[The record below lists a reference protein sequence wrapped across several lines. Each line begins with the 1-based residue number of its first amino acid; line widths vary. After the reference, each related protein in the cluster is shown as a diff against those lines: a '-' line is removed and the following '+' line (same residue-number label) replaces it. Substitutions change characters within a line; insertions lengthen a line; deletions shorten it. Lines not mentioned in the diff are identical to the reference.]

1 MNLFLLLIF
10 ACPKTIET
18 EAEPVESRALP
29 ATHVQAKAPERAP
42 VTSAV
47 EERDRVLVVLQT
59 AGEPALA
66 CYTEALSSQA
76 DLFGELRV
84 RLKIAPDG
92 TVPEVA
98 TIHSTLRNPS
108 LETCVH
114 GAVKDLAFPVPSKK
128 EGLTVSYPFLF
139 TSDLTPTNIVR
150 GLKIKNG
157 LLDPATEVM
166 SEEPDADPVDGEEG
180 WWSAW

>member
-1 MNLFLLLIF
+1 M
-10 ACPKTIET
+10 
-18 EAEPVESRALP
+18 
-29 ATHVQAKAPERAP
+29 
-42 VTSAV
+42 
-47 EERDRVLVVLQT
+47 
-59 AGEPALA
+59 
-66 CYTEALSSQA
+66 
-76 DLFGELRV
+76 

-98 TIHSTLRNPS
+98 TTHSTLRNPT
-108 LETCVH
+108 LESCVH
-114 GAVKDLAFPVPSKK
+114 AVLKDLAFPVPSKK

-139 TSDLTPTNIVR
+139 TSDLTPANIVR

-157 LLDPATEVM
+157 LLDPAAEFM

>member
-1 MNLFLLLIF
+1 MKLLFLLMF
-10 ACPKTIET
+10 ACPKSMET
-18 EAEPVESRALP
+18 EAASTASRALP
-29 ATHVQAKAPERAP
+29 ATHVQAKAPARAP
-42 VTSAV
+42 VTSPV

-59 AGEPALA
+59 TGDPALA
-66 CYTEALSSQA
+66 CYTEALSTQA
-76 DLFGELRV
+76 DLYGELRV

-98 TIHSTLRNPS
+98 TTHSTLRNPT
-108 LETCVH
+108 LESCVH
-114 GAVKDLAFPVPSKK
+114 GVVKDLTFPVPSKK

-139 TSDLTPTNIVR
+139 TSDLTPANIVR

-157 LLDPATEVM
+157 LLDPAKEFM

>member
-1 MNLFLLLIF
+1 MKLLFLLMF
-10 ACPKTIET
+10 ACPKTVEP
-18 EAEPVESRALP
+18 EAEPGVPRALP
-29 ATHVQAKAPERAP
+29 ATHVQAKAPARAP
-42 VTSAV
+42 VLSPV

-59 AGEPALA
+59 TGEPALA

-76 DLFGELRV
+76 DLYGELRV

-92 TVPEVA
+92 SVPEVA
-98 TIHSTLRNPS
+98 TTHSTLRNPA
-108 LETCVH
+108 LESCVH
-114 GAVKDLAFPVPSKK
+114 TVVKNLAFPVPGKK

-139 TSDLTPTNIVR
+139 TSDLTPANIVR

-157 LLDPATEVM
+157 LLDPATERM
-166 SEEPDADPVDGEEG
+166 SEEPDANPVNGEEG

>member
-1 MNLFLLLIF
+1 MKLILLLMF
-10 ACPKTIET
+10 ACPKTVET
-18 EAEPVESRALP
+18 EAEPGVSPALP
-29 ATHVQAKAPERAP
+29 ATHVQAKAPAGAP
-42 VTSAV
+42 MLSPV

-59 AGEPALA
+59 TADPALD
-66 CYTEALSSQA
+66 CYNDALSSQA
-76 DLFGELRV
+76 DLYGELRV

-98 TIHSTLRNPS
+98 TTHSTLRNPEMES
-108 LETCVH
+108 CVH
-114 GAVKDLAFPVPSKK
+114 GVVKNLAFPVPSKK

-139 TSDLTPTNIVR
+139 TSDLTPANIVR

-157 LLDPATEVM
+157 LLDPATEYM